1 MSNRA
6 KAFLF
11 LLADIAALY
20 ASLFAMLVIHYG
32 RGWYG
37 EFVMFHAMP
46 FSVVFAVWI
55 LVFYVAGLYDLR
67 RLRNNID
74 FLKTLFAAIAIGTA
88 LAVALFYTI
97 PAFGITPKTNL
108 LIFVV
113 IFTVAESVWRRFLN
127 RLLARGEAPHRVLFV
142 GDGPTKDDVAQAIRE
157 NAQLGYA
164 IVAEIDEKTAH
175 EDPSAILRA
184 AKDYRANVIVIPPR
198 LTRTTPLA
206 AVLYHLFSKGY
217 LVSDLVNFYETVM
230 RKVPLEDLEEAWFLE
245 NIENVGQFYDPL
257 KRAAEFVFALALG
270 ILLLPLEILI
280 ALLVRITS
288 RGPVLIRQ
296 TRTGRLGRPFTLY
309 KFRSMYALA
318 PDGQAETH
326 GAEWS
331 SGARDPR
338 ITPLG
343 RVLRVSH
350 LDELP
355 QFINLIRG
363 DTSFVGPRPE
373 RPEIVDQLKAQIP
386 FYEVRLLVT
395 PGVTGW
401 AQINHRADRGL
412 EDVQEKLRYDVY
424 YLKNRS
430 LALDVAIIL
439 RTLKTLFVNPQE

>member
-1 MSNRA
+1 M
-6 KAFLF
+6 
-11 LLADIAALY
+11 
-20 ASLFAMLVIHYG
+20 
-32 RGWYG
+32 
-37 EFVMFHAMP
+37 
-46 FSVVFAVWI
+46 VFAVWI

-67 RLRNNID
+67 RLRNTID

-88 LAVALFYTI
+88 LAIALFYAV

-113 IFTVAESVWRRFLN
+113 IFTIVESAWRRLLN
-127 RLLARGEAPHRVLFV
+127 RLLAFGEAPHRVLFV
-142 GDGPTKDDVAQAIRE
+142 GDGATKDEVLRTIRAH
-157 NAQLGYA
+157 AQLGYA
-164 IVAEIDEKTAH
+164 VAAEIDAKTAA

-184 AKDYRANVIVIPPR
+184 AKDHRANLIVIPSTLKR
-198 LTRTTPLA
+198 DAPLA
-206 AVLYHLFSKGY
+206 AVLYHLFSKGM
-217 LVSDLVNFYETVM
+217 LVSDLVNFYEVVM
-230 RKVPLEDLEEAWFLE
+230 RKVPLDDLEEAWFLE

-257 KRAAEFVFALALG
+257 KRAVEFALALALG
-270 ILLLPLEILI
+270 IILLPLELLI
-280 ALLVRITS
+280 AVLVKLTS

-296 TRTGRLGRPFTLY
+296 TRTGRLGRAFTLY

-318 PDGQAETH
+318 PSGMAETH
-326 GAEWS
+326 GAQWS
-331 SGARDPR
+331 SGANDPR
-338 ITPLG
+338 VTPLG
-343 RVLRVSH
+343 RVLRASH

-401 AQINHRADRGL
+401 AQINHRADQGL
-412 EDVQEKLRYDVY
+412 EDVKEKLRYDVY

-430 LALDVAIIL
+430 LALDIAIIL
-439 RTLKTLFVNPQE
+439 RTLKTLFVNPEH